1 MSRFFDTNI
10 LVYAFLDAVKRE
22 RAIEVLSEGGLISIQ
37 VLNEFTNVALK
48 KRRRSW
54 PEIEAALGVIRAR
67 FPKVIL
73 LTVEIHASA
82 VVLAREHGLSIY
94 DALIVAAALEAGCD
108 TLFSEDMQH
117 QRAFGDLRIV
127 NPFLE
132 DAR

>member
-1 MSRFFDTNI
+1 VSRFFDTNI